1 MVLACV
7 YLLAATC
14 CIENQN
20 QKRDYYGVYKV
31 NANQTPVTAA
41 SCRLKYH
48 ISHPV
53 SWMKHALPETMS
65 ITPLGHCMTL
75 EHALA
80 EEAILTARAFLDG
93 DGDVRGGPWSGPHV
107 GSVGRSEM
115 AKVRRLA
122 NQADDAAA
130 ARAAVLSYADTI
142 ADASPLKRHLA
153 NLKFGR
159 DTAPF
164 GAARKKK
171 WSTCRKSP
179 SGCEKRKRAGM
190 KPGSAIF
197 EYYKW
202 GSDATGNRARANA
215 KQHQK
220 RNR

>member
-14 CIENQN
+14 YIEHQDQN
-20 QKRDYYGVYKV
+20 RRYYGVHKV
-31 NANQTPVTAA
+31 NANQTPVTASA
-41 SCRLKYH
+41 CRLSYH
-48 ISHPV
+48 KSHPV
-53 SWMKHALPETMS
+53 TWMKHAIPDTMN

-75 EHALA
+75 KNALA
-80 EEAILTARAFLDG
+80 EEAILTARAFVDG
-93 DGDVRGGPWSGPHV
+93 GDDVRGGPWSGPHV

-115 AKVRRLA
+115 AAVRRVA
-122 NQADDAAA
+122 NREDDAAA
-130 ARAAVLSYADTI
+130 ARVAVLSHGDTI
-142 ADASPLKRHLA
+142 ADASPLKRHLD

-171 WSTCRKSP
+171 WSTRRKGP

-190 KPGSAIF
+190 KPGSGNW
-197 EYYKW
+197 EYHKW
-202 GSDATGNRARANA
+202 GTDITANRATANA
-215 KQHQK
+215 IQNPK